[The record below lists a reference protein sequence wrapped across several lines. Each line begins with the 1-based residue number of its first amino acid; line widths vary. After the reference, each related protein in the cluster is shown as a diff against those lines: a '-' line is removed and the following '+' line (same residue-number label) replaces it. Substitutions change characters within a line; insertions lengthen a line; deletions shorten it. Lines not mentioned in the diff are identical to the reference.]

1 MPVKLNLMP
10 SGLLISKSLS
20 KVLKTIKAINVI
32 LIVTFI
38 VFILG
43 IGVYFI
49 LSSISLKNTESKL
62 EQLKSQIL
70 LQETSEQQLIILK
83 DRLTKISAAKAF
95 PDALKNLGS
104 VNTILVNLSQD
115 SSISQM
121 DISPS
126 KIDLTMTI
134 RSNADLTNFIKSI
147 EETNLFKSVLLS
159 SFGYS
164 STGGYNIGV
173 SFVGK

>member
-20 KVLKTIKAINVI
+20 KVLKTVKAINVI
-32 LIVTFI
+32 LIAIFIIFI
-38 VFILG
+38 VGVG
-43 IGVYFI
+43 IYFI
-49 LSSISLKNTESKL
+49 LSSISLKNTETKV
-62 EQLKSQIL
+62 EQLKSQIV

-83 DRLTKISAAKAF
+83 DRLTKISAAKAS
-95 PDALKNLGS
+95 PDSLKNLSG
-104 VNTILVNLSQD
+104 VNTVLANLSQD

-121 DISPS
+121 DVSPT

-134 RSNADLTNFIKSI
+134 RSNTDLTNFIKNV
-147 EETNLFKSVLLS
+147 EETNLFKSILLS